1 MKRLLAVFI
10 ALVPFYAALA
20 QSPSY
25 SLVWETKFNFG
36 GNFDQPR
43 SITVT
48 PSNDFMIEGFR
59 HLSSDEKRA
68 AIVSISSAGTVGQ
81 IALDTT
87 IGGAAWG
94 NQLALTASGN
104 GRYLALQVESNSR
117 FYLTYRDAQNVEVW
131 RMQMIS
137 DTYLASYGDSVI
149 AASGGNAPICYLIAP
164 DGTVKKQ
171 FSLGSR
177 LTRSIPHLFGNT
189 LYVSGETG
197 TSSSLRAFDFATE
210 SLLWERSV
218 LNGVL
223 SASTV
228 DDSGNV
234 YFAGSFIK
242 NDSVGYLYQ
251 FAIRF
256 SPEGVQQW
264 RNEYVS
270 RETHETNYENRTES
284 VAASTEKNLVVV
296 GGSIQRGSI
305 HDWNKSSYLEGFAA
319 STGAPI
325 WKKVWNYAAGTI
337 INQVRSVRFNSLQE
351 LGVLGNTSGSG
362 DNFGYLQKY
371 QVDKVTKV
379 EEVETNQTPESFT
392 LSQNYPNPFNPS
404 TSIRYSVPR
413 ESEVS
418 LVVYD
423 VTGREV
429 ETLVRGMKHAGTYEV
444 RFTASHLPSGVYFY
458 RLIAGST
465 VETRKMM
472 LVK

>member
-1 MKRLLAVFI
+1 MKRLLAVI
-10 ALVPFYAALA
+10 LALVPFYAALA

-43 SITVT
+43 SIAVT
-48 PSNDFMIEGFR
+48 PSNDFLIEGFK

-68 AIVSISSAGTVGQ
+68 AIVPISSAGTVGQ
-81 IALDTT
+81 VILDTT

-94 NQLALTASGN
+94 NQLTLPVPGN
-104 GRYLALQVESNSR
+104 SMYLALQVELTAR
-117 FYLTYRDAQNVEVW
+117 FYLTYRDAQGVEVW
-131 RMQMIS
+131 RMQMGS

-149 AASGGNAPICYLIAP
+149 ATSGGNAPVCYLIAP
-164 DGTVKKQ
+164 DGTVKRQ

-177 LTRSIPHLFGNT
+177 LVRSVPRLFGDT

-197 TSSSLRAFDFATE
+197 TSSSLRAFDLETE

-218 LNGVL
+218 PKGVL

-234 YFAGSFIK
+234 YFAGSFTK
-242 NDSVGYLYQ
+242 DDSVGYLYQ

-256 SPEGVQQW
+256 SPSGLEEW

-270 RETHETNYENRTES
+270 RETYETNYENRTES
-284 VAASTEKNLVVV
+284 VAASSEKNLVVV

-305 HDWNKSSYLEGFAA
+305 HDWNRSSYLEGFAA
-319 STGAPI
+319 STGI
-325 WKKVWNYAAGTI
+325 SVWKKVWYVAGTTG
-337 INQVRSVRFNSLQE
+337 NLVRSVRFDHNSNLIA
-351 LGVLGNTSGSG
+351 LSAAAGSG
-362 DNFGYLQKY
+362 NYFGYLQKY

-379 EEVETNQTPESFT
+379 EEVETNQIPESFT

-444 RFTASHLPSGVYFY
+444 HFTASHLPSGVYFY

-465 VETRKMM
+465 VETKKMM
-472 LVK
+472 LLK